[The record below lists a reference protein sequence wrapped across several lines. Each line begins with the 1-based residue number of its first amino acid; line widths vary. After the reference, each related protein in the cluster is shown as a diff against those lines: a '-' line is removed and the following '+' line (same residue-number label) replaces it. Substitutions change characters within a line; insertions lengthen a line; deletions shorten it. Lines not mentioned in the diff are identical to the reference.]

1 MKIKAV
7 CEQTGLTD
15 RAIRFYIDEGLLA
28 PACAE
33 NYLGRKTYDFQPQD
47 VDTLNN
53 IAVLR
58 KFGFSVAQIKA
69 ISENPDA
76 CRFLIEEIWQQ
87 KHDIVSQEQQLLAAL
102 EQVQIGQSST
112 LPELADALHTAAQ
125 SHQAKE
131 DGRFYTGETN
141 YVRLFFK
148 FLLICAGILAGLVLV
163 FLLLDVVTFYFSSG
177 VLQPNMAGF
186 IALMRRVAPYLP
198 YLGVGMIVFALLER
212 NIRILW
218 RYCRNDRK
226 PEICVQA
233 VVVDKKINA
242 DAVTMNSFYDRTG
255 GMIGSIVFRTI
266 DGQILELTVP
276 RDRYY
281 LTQIGTKGQ
290 LFYQGTKLVK
300 FVPAQKPQK

>member
-1 MKIKAV
+1 MKIKSV

-28 PACAE
+28 PACTE

-47 VDTLNN
+47 VDTLHN

-76 CRFLIEEIWQQ
+76 CRFLIQEIWQQ
-87 KHDIVSQEQQLLAAL
+87 KQDIVNQEQQLLSAL
-102 EQVQIGQSST
+102 EQVQLGHSST
-112 LPELADALHTAAQ
+112 LPELADALHAAAQ
-125 SHQAKE
+125 SQQAKE
-131 DGRFYTGETN
+131 DGKFYTGETN
-141 YVRLFFK
+141 YVRMFFK
-148 FLLICAGILAGLVLV
+148 MLLICAGILAGLVV
-163 FLLLDVVTFYFSSG
+163 VLLLIDVFAFYFGSG
-177 VLQPNMAGF
+177 VLQPDMAGF
-186 IALMRRVAPYLP
+186 IALLRRVAPYLP
-198 YLGVGMIVFALLER
+198 YCGLAIIVFALLER

-233 VVVDKKINA
+233 VVVDKKVNA

-255 GMIGSIVFRTI
+255 GMIGSIVFRTME
-266 DGQILELTVP
+266 GQQLELTVP
-276 RDRYY
+276 RELYY
-281 LTQIGTKGQ
+281 LTQIGARGQ
-290 LFYQGTKLVK
+290 LYYQGTKLVK
-300 FVPAQKPQK
+300 FTPAQKTQK